1 MLEFL
6 NENSEAV
13 IAVGTIIISFVALIV
28 SIITYRGQKKLT
40 LQSARPF
47 LSLNLVDI
55 SDRISIELENN
66 GLGVAI
72 ITNTSFGSMN
82 SGQVADSLIDLV
94 ESIDHNT
101 DNPCFQNKTI
111 WKRYEESLCKKAI
124 APQSKRYLLELTIKD
139 SSNLTLLRDILS
151 EIEIKINYTSIYEN
165 DSYTLSENLNYYHKN
180 P

>member
-13 IAVGTIIISFVALIV
+13 IAVATIIISFVALIV

-72 ITNTSFGSMN
+72 IKNTSFGSMN
-82 SGQVADSLIDLV
+82 SGHVADSLIDLV
-94 ESIDHNT
+94 ESIDYDT
-101 DNPCFQNKTI
+101 DNPCFQDKTI

-139 SSNLTLLRDILS
+139 SSKLTLLRDILS
-151 EIEIKINYTSIYEN
+151 EIEVKINYTSIYEN
-165 DSYTLSENLNYYHKN
+165 DSYTLSENLSYYHKN